1 MSYLSM
7 FPTEVYDAVG
17 VAGFGLYVIN
27 YTMLTFDKFRST
39 QVRYFA
45 VNLAAATMVLISLMS
60 TFNLASAMIQIFWI
74 AISVAAIFIRIRKM
88 RCAPLH
94 TETAATY

>member
-7 FPTEVYDAVG
+7 FPAEAFDAIG

-45 VNLAAATMVLISLMS
+45 VNLAAAAMVLISLTS
-60 TFNLASAMIQIFWI
+60 TFNLASAMIQVFWI
-74 AISVAAIFIRIRKM
+74 AISVAAIIIRIRKT
-88 RCAPLH
+88 RGAPLH
-94 TETAATY
+94 SKAAASY